1 MPVRGSRIGDKLLGV
16 MEAYLDE
23 SGISDIGPVCVVGG
37 YVGGYRQFRRLE
49 AEWKEIVSCLPNGDF
64 HAIDFFNRGPNGER
78 YGVYEGWTDQLAN
91 DFFEA
96 LASAIDESGVHP
108 VGAAADVKK
117 FFEYDI
123 DTRIYLTGGRHNVA
137 KWKTSGSPHQPYYL
151 PFQHCLTKGITY
163 VQEGIRLNF
172 ICDVNKEL
180 SRYAK
185 DLFEDYK
192 KVNPRMYERFG
203 MISYASRL
211 DANIIQAADLLV
223 YAHFCN
229 QHNRTTDNWRML
241 QRLIRK
247 TNDFRWYSDEGM
259 GMALK
264 NFQYPTRLAVQSNP
278 QAARR
283 DEKRKERYSGEQ
295 RGKFRSVG

>member
-1 MPVRGSRIGDKLLGV
+1 MRRTLLDWFVATMPVRGSRIGDKLLGV

-211 DANIIQAADLLV
+211 DANIIQAADLLGISPFTV
-223 YAHFCN
+223 KC
-229 QHNRTTDNWRML
+229 WRERGQL
-241 QRLIRK
+241 RPVKEDVKPLL
-247 TNDFRWYSDEGM
+247 FREVDVLECHRARMTKAMHDHLDTLW
-259 GMALK
+259 ALV
-264 NFQYPTRLAVQSNP
+264 LADVSLS
-278 QAARR
+278 A
-283 DEKRKERYSGEQ
+283 
-295 RGKFRSVG
+295 